1 MSLQKNILANYI
13 GQSYMTMVSIVMVP
27 LYLRY
32 LGAEAYGLVALF
44 AMLQVWFN
52 LLDLGMSPTLGRQ
65 VARYRGGA
73 MSGIE
78 MRRLLRAM
86 ESVFFGVAVV
96 GLLAWILSAATIA
109 DHWLN
114 VEKLDSREVRDA
126 LVLMGTAVALRWVCG
141 IYRSAIW
148 GSESQVWLNV
158 FGVAIATLR
167 FVTVIPVFIFVGTS
181 PRVFF
186 TYQLAVASIELVCLM
201 AKTYRLMPHAAER
214 IGWSLAPLRGVVT
227 FSLTIAFTAS
237 VWVIVTQMDKLVLSK
252 ILTLEQFGFF
262 ALGVLVAGAVNL
274 VGAPVTQATL
284 PRLSRLAAE
293 QDQQGILELYRRATQ
308 WVCCAAAPIALGLAL
323 FAEPIV
329 WIWTGEREMAAEVA
343 PIVRLYA
350 IGNGLLAIAA
360 FQYYLQFAK
369 GDLRLHLAGNVI
381 FVLVLV
387 PLVIW
392 AASRYGGIGAG
403 WVWLGHC
410 AFFAMAWT
418 WLVHRRF
425 APGMHWQ
432 WVVKDVLPIWS
443 AVIAVG
449 AIVAW
454 FGVDTGGSRWASAAV
469 VMACGAC
476 LVIAALAA
484 SRDLRGAILQRMS
497 GSGLRAA

>member
-1 MSLQKNILANYI
+1 VSLQKNILANYL
-13 GQSYMTMVSIVMVP
+13 GQFYMTTVSIVMVP

-32 LGAEAYGLVALF
+32 LGAETYGLVAFF
-44 AMLQVWFN
+44 ALMQMWFH
-52 LLDLGMSPTLGRQ
+52 LLDLGMGPTLGRQ

-73 MSGIE
+73 MSAME
-78 MRRLLRAM
+78 LRRLLRAM
-86 ESVFFGVAVV
+86 EGVFFGIAAA
-96 GLLAWILSAATIA
+96 GMLAWIPSTGTIA

-114 VEKLDSREVRDA
+114 PETLDAREVSGA
-126 LVLMGTAVALRWVCG
+126 LVLIGIAVALRWVCG

-148 GSESQVWLNV
+148 GFEHQVWLNA

-181 PRVFF
+181 PKVFF
-186 TYQLAVASIELVCLM
+186 TYQLIVAGVELACLM
-201 AKTYRLMPHAAER
+201 AKTYGSLPRATER
-214 IGWSLAPLRGVVT
+214 TGWSLAPLRGVLT
-227 FSLTIAFTAS
+227 FSLTIAFTSS
-237 VWVIVTQMDKLVLSK
+237 VWVMVTQMDKLVLSK
-252 ILTLEQFGFF
+252 ILPLEQFGYF

-274 VGAPVTQATL
+274 VGAPVTQAML

-293 QDQQGILELYRRATQ
+293 QDHPGILELYRRATQ
-308 WVCCAAAPIALGLAL
+308 WVCCAAAPVALGLAL
-323 FAEPIV
+323 FAEPVV
-329 WIWTGEREMAAEVA
+329 WIWTGDRETAAAVA

-392 AASRYGGIGAG
+392 AASRYGGVGAG
-403 WVWLGHC
+403 WVWLGQC
-410 AFFAMAWT
+410 AFFAIAWT

-425 APGMHWQ
+425 APGLHWH
-432 WVVKDVLPIWS
+432 WLMEDVLPIWG
-443 AVIAVG
+443 AVLAVG
-449 AIVAW
+449 ALVAW
-454 FGVDTGGSRWASAAV
+454 LGLGSGSGRWASAAIV
-469 VMACGAC
+469 TACGIC

-484 SRDLRGAILQRMS
+484 SPDLRGMIVRKVSAS
-497 GSGLRAA
+497 GFRAA

>member
-1 MSLQKNILANYI
+1 MSLKKNILANYL
-13 GQSYMTMVSIVMVP
+13 GQFYMTMVSIVMVP

-32 LGAEAYGLVALF
+32 LGAEVYGLVAFF
-44 AMLQVWFN
+44 AMMQVWFQ

-73 MSGIE
+73 MTGTE
-78 MRRLLRAM
+78 LWRLLRAM
-86 ESVFFGVAVV
+86 EAVFFSIAVA
-96 GLLAWILSAATIA
+96 GMLAWILSARTIA
-109 DHWLN
+109 NHWLN
-114 VEKLDSREVRDA
+114 AEILDAREVSEA
-126 LVLMGTAVALRWVCG
+126 LVLIGVAVALRWVCG

-148 GSESQVWLNV
+148 GFERQVWLNA
-158 FGVAIATLR
+158 FGIAIATLR
-167 FVTVIPVFIFVGTS
+167 FVTVIPVFILVGTS

-186 TYQLAVASIELVCLM
+186 TYQLTVACIELACLI
-201 AKTYRLMPHAAER
+201 AKTYRSMPRATER
-214 IGWSLAPLRGVVT
+214 TGWSLAPLRGVLA
-227 FSLTIAFTAS
+227 FSLTIAFTSS
-237 VWVIVTQMDKLVLSK
+237 VWVMVTQMDKLVLSK
-252 ILTLEQFGFF
+252 ILTLEQFGYF

-274 VGAPVTQATL
+274 VGAPVTQAML

-329 WIWTGEREMAAEVA
+329 WIWTGDRGTAAAVA

-369 GDLRLHLAGNVI
+369 GDLRLHLAGNVV

-392 AASRYGGIGAG
+392 AASRYGGVGAG
-403 WVWLGHC
+403 WVWLGQC
-410 AFFAMAWT
+410 GFFAIAWT

-432 WVVKDVLPIWS
+432 WIATDVLPIWG

-449 AIVAW
+449 AVVAW
-454 FGVDTGGSRWASAAV
+454 LGLGSGSGRWASAV
-469 VMACGAC
+469 IVMACGTC
-476 LVIAALAA
+476 LVVAALAA
-484 SRDLRGAILQRMS
+484 SRDLRGTILQRLS
-497 GSGLRAA
+497 ASGLRAE